1 MAIDEVE
8 IKNVGGPNGAASE
21 ATLKMLLD
29 ATKNQVSG
37 ASAQARTAQRLQQN
51 YNNAQNRG
59 TGFINKTATAAKNLA
74 REFVSGGDRVSDF
87 TRHVLGANSKLQ
99 GLIDYADG
107 AVDQFRQLSSVG
119 AGFNNSIFDMM
130 TTAATAGMRLDEFYN
145 VVQNNSEVLRML
157 GGTVTAGAKEF
168 GNLSKG
174 LRSGDLGRR
183 LLNLG
188 FTVSDINDGML
199 TYIQNQQLQG
209 TLERMSQQDL
219 IKGSQEYLSEIDLLA
234 KATGISR
241 QALLNQTADLN
252 ENAQFQSLMARAGAG
267 GAADLE
273 KNLAAVAGLMPGF
286 TNDIIEMSS
295 GFQGTDLAIALN
307 SAGAAGQQFADLMGN
322 AGNMDQ
328 SEFLKQLSILGP
340 QIADTVSAMDPAAIG
355 RLRASGSPLAALFD
369 AMGSFQRMGNIDP
382 EAAQKAQDAQNGL
395 TNVLTGFSNAI
406 ALVKTDILDAF
417 IESTFASKLAE
428 IGDSLS
434 TTWTN
439 LFSGTGSVEGIQEGF
454 TSFKDKMFGP
464 DGVLT
469 NMASSFKTEIDNFN
483 AAVNGGTPP
492 MDYLRERAG
501 ELGTQLKNWFT
512 DMIFGS
518 MDETG
523 VRGSLS
529 GGLLDTITT
538 GFSSI
543 MDTAKTKILD
553 FIGVDTTGGET
564 IMSQLMTKA
573 GAGLTSFWE
582 GDQATALRNT
592 IGGYFLTVVDYIK
605 QMLSQIPGS
614 SLLGID
620 HAAIATDVANR
631 IIAGEGPVAASGF
644 QTLLDQMPANNFT
657 GRELK
662 DRFTEGSVF
671 QEDAPMLTNMLGFG
685 IDRGTALQNLLRQV
699 GDMSEEDLVSNLGT
713 DYQRVL
719 ANVFQNTTR
728 RVGTLRATGKTSEP
742 EDTTARIHAGERVLN
757 PSETAA
763 VNDLPSAIK
772 QLNTLTAQLVALTSQ
787 SLSYQE
793 KTARGIR
800 NLGSDMLT

>member
-29 ATKNQVSG
+29 ATKNQVLG

-74 REFVSGGDRVSDF
+74 REFASGGDRVSDF

-382 EAAQKAQDAQNGL
+382 EAAQKAQDAQDGL

-439 LFSGTGSVEGIQEGF
+439 LFSTEGAATGIQTGF
-454 TSFKDKMFGP
+454 TSFKEKMFGP

-483 AAVNGGTPP
+483 AAINGGTPP

-523 VRGSLS
+523 VRGSMG
-529 GGLLDTITT
+529 GGLLDTIST

-543 MDTAKTKILD
+543 MAAAKTKVLD
-553 FIGVDTTGGET
+553 FMGFDTASGET
-564 IMSQLMTKA
+564 IMSQLMTKVFGQA
-573 GAGLTSFWE
+573 ESGQENMSVFSRIIDETVNGIKNAFASESFQTKMDSIIDTLKPMMESAIASLMSALNDTWLGYLIPNSATTTSAEKMAELVSRFDRVAEGYEDSSGYNRTGKAMGMSSLISEMRELNGGQLPEGLE
-582 GDQATALRNT
+582 LP
-592 IGGYFLTVVDYIK
+592 GGYTPP
-605 QMLSQIPGS
+605 Q
-614 SLLGID
+614 
-620 HAAIATDVANR
+620 
-631 IIAGEGPVAASGF
+631 
-644 QTLLDQMPANNFT
+644 
-657 GRELK
+657 
-662 DRFTEGSVF
+662 
-671 QEDAPMLTNMLGFG
+671 
-685 IDRGTALQNLLRQV
+685 
-699 GDMSEEDLVSNLGT
+699 
-713 DYQRVL
+713 
-719 ANVFQNTTR
+719 R

-742 EDTTARIHAGERVLN
+742 KDTTARIHAGERVLN

>member
-74 REFVSGGDRVSDF
+74 REFASGGDRVSDF

-340 QIADTVSAMDPAAIG
+340 QIADTVSAMDPAIIG
-355 RLRASGSPLAALFD
+355 RLRASGSPFAALFD
-369 AMGSFQRMGNIDP
+369 AIGSFQRMGNIDP
-382 EAAQKAQDAQNGL
+382 EAAQKAQDAQDGL

-439 LFSGTGSVEGIQEGF
+439 LFSGTGSVEGIQTGF
-454 TSFKDKMFGP
+454 TSFKDKMLGP

-483 AAVNGGTPP
+483 AAINGGTPP

-523 VRGSLS
+523 VRGSMG

-553 FIGVDTTGGET
+553 FMGFDTASGET
-564 IMSQLMTKA
+564 IMSQLMTKVFGQAESGQENMSVFSRIIDETVTGIKNAFASESFQTKMDSIIDTLKPMMESAIASLMSALNDTWLGYLIPNSATTTSAEKMAELVSRFERVAA
-573 GAGLTSFWE
+573 GYEDSSGYNRQGKAMGMSSLISEMRELNGGQLPEGL
-582 GDQATALRNT
+582 DLP
-592 IGGYFLTVVDYIK
+592 GGYTPP
-605 QMLSQIPGS
+605 Q
-614 SLLGID
+614 
-620 HAAIATDVANR
+620 
-631 IIAGEGPVAASGF
+631 
-644 QTLLDQMPANNFT
+644 
-657 GRELK
+657 
-662 DRFTEGSVF
+662 
-671 QEDAPMLTNMLGFG
+671 
-685 IDRGTALQNLLRQV
+685 
-699 GDMSEEDLVSNLGT
+699 
-713 DYQRVL
+713 
-719 ANVFQNTTR
+719 R

-742 EDTTARIHAGERVLN
+742 KDTTARIHAGERVLN